1 MNQNDLVMS
10 LTIETCY
17 RPAPS
22 LKWHM
27 EDETKMDKEILD
39 LEDLTSTEKLLL
51 YMSQFMPSGN
61 YETES
66 LQEKL
71 QKKTLTHQEFNE
83 LCENILNFLEYGCW
97 REMEDVSILEN
108 VIVMTAKQAEPL
120 MPLTMYEYDAINKM
134 DMWQEMWGGEDIG
147 ELDTAVTAIFGN
159 PEARQMIGQY
169 ALKGEYLELAE
180 NIGVADELGIEI
192 EEA

>member
-1 MNQNDLVMS
+1 M
-10 LTIETCY
+10 
-17 RPAPS
+17 A
-22 LKWHM
+22 
-27 EDETKMDKEILD
+27 KEILD
-39 LEDLTSTEKLLL
+39 LEDLTSTEKILQ

-97 REMEDVSILEN
+97 PEMEDLSILEN
-108 VIVMTAKQAEPL
+108 VIVMTAEQAEPL

-134 DMWQEMWGGEDIG
+134 DMWQEMWGEGDIG
-147 ELDTAVTAIFGN
+147 ELDNAVTVIFGN

-180 NIGVADELGIEI
+180 NIGVTDELVEFI
-192 EEA
+192 A